1 VQKKIESEG
10 ARGNIT
16 LFPLNIP
23 DILAAMRGK
32 VLLPHTPEG
41 LANVVRVL
49 LKTAPGEAAR
59 VIAQCLVRRHVVV
72 ALIEDRMRRGHPA
85 YQHLD
90 FDAVQKRAQQLPEDG
105 PLVEVIHLLEA
116 DGSMDK
122 LRPLKNATPG
132 NAKGTVEKAFVAL
145 RSLEMAF
152 RWRTSGVYVV

>member
-1 VQKKIESEG
+1 
-10 ARGNIT
+10 
-16 LFPLNIP
+16 
-23 DILAAMRGK
+23 MREK
-32 VLLPHTPEG
+32 ALLPHTPEG

-85 YQHLD
+85 YQHLELG
-90 FDAVQKRAQQLPEDG
+90 AVKKRAEQLPEDG
-105 PLVEVIHLLEA
+105 PLVQIIHLLEA

-132 NAKGTVEKAFVAL
+132 NAKGILEKAFVGLRILEQGLAL
-145 RSLEMAF
+145 R
-152 RWRTSGVYVV
+152 